1 MYIGIDVGGTNLKA
15 GLVDEKGAILA
26 VERTPLG
33 IFHGPEPFAKTLA
46 ELAKAVIRKGG
57 VGPGDISYVGIGIP
71 GAVEG
76 GDILYTCNI
85 PMRNVPLSGLFRQHL
100 DLPVLL
106 GNDADCAA
114 VGEWACGAG
123 RGTRNFVI
131 VTLGTGVGGGFI
143 LNGKLYAG
151 GGVVGEVGHMV
162 IERGGVA
169 CNCGRKGCWEAYA
182 SATALV
188 RQTREAMA
196 AHPDSLLNTV
206 AAENHGVV
214 EGRTAFQAAERGDR
228 AALDLCRNYVDY
240 LAAGVTNLVNILQ
253 PEVLAVGG
261 GVAGAPDALL
271 MDPLRKLVEAEC
283 YPRHAG
289 RLPRILR
296 AELGN
301 DAGIIGAALLGRAI

>member
-15 GLVDEKGAILA
+15 GLVDERGAILA

-33 IFHGPEPFAKTLA
+33 IFRGPEPFAETLA
-46 ELAKAVIRKGG
+46 ELAGAVLHKGG
-57 VGPGDISYVGIGIP
+57 AEPGDISYVGMGIP

-76 GDILYTCNI
+76 GNILYTCNI
-85 PMRNVPLSGLFRQHL
+85 PMRGVPISDLFRRHL

-123 RGTRNFVI
+123 RGTRDFAV

-143 LNGKLYAG
+143 LNGKLYSG
-151 GGVVGEVGHMV
+151 GGTVGEVGHMV
-162 IERGGVA
+162 IERGGVP
-169 CNCGRKGCWEAYA
+169 CSCGRRGCWEAYA
-182 SATALV
+182 SATALA
-188 RQTREAMA
+188 RQTQEAMA
-196 AHPDSLLNTV
+196 AHPDSLLH
-206 AAENHGVV
+206 AAAKENGGV
-214 EGRTAFQAAERGDR
+214 EGRTAFLAAEWGD
-228 AALDLCRNYVDY
+228 AAAREVCRKYVEY

-271 MDPLRKLVEAEC
+271 MEPLRQLVEAEC
-283 YPRHAG
+283 YPRHVG
-289 RLPRILR
+289 KLPRILR
-296 AELGN
+296 AQLGN
-301 DAGIIGAALLGRAI
+301 DAGIIGAALLGKVI